1 MTFYPIGLQ
10 SMRTPAEA
18 DQVAALEELA
28 ASFALR
34 DRAESEELIESFCCE
49 AIRQWRLKDATFWQR
64 VKFRARMLRAMTPD
78 PLINPIYPEDRWF
91 ERSSERSV

>member
-1 MTFYPIGLQ
+1 MTFYPIGLHAM
-10 SMRTPAEA
+10 STPAEA
-18 DQVAALEELA
+18 DQAAALEELA

-78 PLINPIYPEDRWF
+78 AATKPTYPEDRWF

>member
-1 MTFYPIGLQ
+1 MSFYPNGLQ
-10 SMRTPAEA
+10 SMRTPPEA
-18 DQVAALEELA
+18 DQAAALEELA

-34 DRAESEELIESFCCE
+34 DRQESEELIESFCCE

-78 PLINPIYPEDRWF
+78 PRLTPIHPEDRWF
-91 ERSSERSV
+91 ARSRERNV

>member
-1 MTFYPIGLQ
+1 MTFYPNGLN

-18 DQVAALEELA
+18 DQAAALEELA

-34 DRAESEELIESFCCE
+34 DREESEELIESFCCE

-64 VKFRARMLRAMTPD
+64 VKFRARLLRAMAPD
-78 PLINPIYPEDRWF
+78 PRGDPLYLDDRWF
-91 ERSSERSV
+91 TRSSERSV

>member
-1 MTFYPIGLQ
+1 MSFYPNGLQ
-10 SMRTPAEA
+10 SMRTPPEA

-34 DRAESEELIESFCCE
+34 DRQESEELIESFCCE

-78 PLINPIYPEDRWF
+78 PRLTPIHPEDRWF
-91 ERSSERSV
+91 ARSRERNV